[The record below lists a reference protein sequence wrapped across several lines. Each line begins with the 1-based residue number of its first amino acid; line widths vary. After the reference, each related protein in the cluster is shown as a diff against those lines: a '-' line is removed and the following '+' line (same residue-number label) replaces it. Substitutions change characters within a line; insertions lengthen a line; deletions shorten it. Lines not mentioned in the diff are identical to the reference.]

1 MEFKK
6 LDTSKHDL
14 NKVSMLI
21 YETELELVQSLFGKN
36 QKKAQEN
43 IKKLIYTGEN
53 SFGHD
58 KIYVVTGENEDV
70 LGIMVSYLGD
80 EIKVSKDIKAFLK
93 AMNIIEF
100 LKLALIGSMLSKLL
114 LADIKRDDY
123 YLSNISV
130 DKTHRSK
137 GIGSFMLEKSSELA
151 RNKRASRLIL
161 DVNIDNER
169 ALRLYERFGFRV
181 YDKKSIKWFGEEIGI
196 FSMEKIL

>member
-36 QKKAQEN
+36 QKKAQKN
-43 IKKLIYTGEN
+43 IKKLIYTHKN
-53 SFGHD
+53 SFSHD
-58 KIYVVTGENEDV
+58 KIYVVTGEKEEV
-70 LGIMVSYLGD
+70 LGILVSYLGD
-80 EIKVSKDIKAFLK
+80 EIKVSEDIKAFLK
-93 AMNIIEF
+93 AMGIIEF
-100 LKLALIGSMLSKLL
+100 LKLALIGLILYKLL
-114 LADIKRDDY
+114 FTDKKHDDY

-130 DKTHRSK
+130 DKNHRDK
-137 GIGSFMLEKSSELA
+137 GIGSFILEKSFELA
-151 RNKRASRLIL
+151 REKNASRVVL
-161 DVNIDNER
+161 DVSLGNER

-181 YDKKSIKWFGEEIGI
+181 YDKKSMKWFGEEIGT